1 MEVDEL
7 PRSAYSQ
14 TRHVAKRKKVSE
26 ALSKVPEFLCTHFHS
41 RKSPALQRNLA
52 GKYTVIQYFFIII
65 LKLFNLM
72 NKIFRIKVD
81 QVNKTLLYYI

>member
-52 GKYTVIQYFFIII
+52 GKYTVIQYFF
-65 LKLFNLM
+65 LS
-72 NKIFRIKVD
+72 
-81 QVNKTLLYYI
+81 